1 MKSRV
6 VLVADPDKVWRDA
19 KLCRFVRDAE
29 ENPVLTFT
37 KWTRSNKA
45 GGSRWLAIQGH
56 QVCEVQRMDDN
67 RSLFAPRN
75 VVVQDIMETCG
86 VPLHGISRWTVTAIA
101 KLCDIDGDDIDSLH
115 IRRNDDKITAWL
127 RAKVDRIQAV
137 AMLPTN
143 GTAEV
148 DGTSFQRPPD
158 EAASTQQ
165 QQRSHTLS
173 AHQCLDELNV
183 CTYGCMSRLSPTEW
197 QKDVKA
203 AKSVIVSGP
212 SDIAAKY
219 DSRQQNSTTTPAKR
233 PASTASGTK
242 PSAKKKAPPV
252 GKDAEFRYFLFDQC
266 CIRRL
271 RLTSSSDSMQK
282 AAALSILCHALL
294 DKKMEYCR
302 VHTVLAAKQLLHA
315 KAVVDECAERLVVLD
330 ELLRDLYDNEHD
342 VSEEIG
348 AMLDE
353 QAQEEATHQAL
364 KAAVRAH
371 RALLQRLVHKKTRL
385 ETCRKGILHRQRR
398 LVERAFRMQVA
409 ENSAELLAQS
419 I

>member
-1 MKSRV
+1 MS
-6 VLVADPDKVWRDA
+6 
-19 KLCRFVRDAE
+19 
-29 ENPVLTFT
+29 
-37 KWTRSNKA
+37 
-45 GGSRWLAIQGH
+45 
-56 QVCEVQRMDDN
+56 
-67 RSLFAPRN
+67 
-75 VVVQDIMETCG
+75 
-86 VPLHGISRWTVTAIA
+86 
-101 KLCDIDGDDIDSLH
+101 
-115 IRRNDDKITAWL
+115 
-127 RAKVDRIQAV
+127 
-137 AMLPTN
+137 
-143 GTAEV
+143 
-148 DGTSFQRPPD
+148 
-158 EAASTQQ
+158 
-165 QQRSHTLS
+165 
-173 AHQCLDELNV
+173 
-183 CTYGCMSRLSPTEW
+183 CMSRLSPTEW
-197 QKDVKA
+197 QKDVKP

-233 PASTASGTK
+233 PASTGSGTK
-242 PSAKKKAPPV
+242 PSAKKKAPPAAGINVVSVFHGIESYMLIASSDVANV

-364 KAAVRAH
+364 TAAVRAH

>member
-37 KWTRSNKA
+37 KWTRNNKA

-165 QQRSHTLS
+165 QQQSHTLS
-173 AHQCLDELNV
+173 AH
-183 CTYGCMSRLSPTEW
+183 
-197 QKDVKA
+197 
-203 AKSVIVSGP
+203 
-212 SDIAAKY
+212 
-219 DSRQQNSTTTPAKR
+219 
-233 PASTASGTK
+233 
-242 PSAKKKAPPV
+242 V

-364 KAAVRAH
+364 TAAVRAH

>member
-37 KWTRSNKA
+37 KWTRNNKA

-75 VVVQDIMETCG
+75 VVVQGASTYNVSIVYYGSILVVTPMDPLFLLLGQLSSWPRNTQFCALHDIMETCG

-173 AHQCLDELNV
+173 AH
-183 CTYGCMSRLSPTEW
+183 
-197 QKDVKA
+197 
-203 AKSVIVSGP
+203 
-212 SDIAAKY
+212 
-219 DSRQQNSTTTPAKR
+219 
-233 PASTASGTK
+233 
-242 PSAKKKAPPV
+242 
-252 GKDAEFRYFLFDQC
+252 
-266 CIRRL
+266 
-271 RLTSSSDSMQK
+271 
-282 AAALSILCHALL
+282 
-294 DKKMEYCR
+294 
-302 VHTVLAAKQLLHA
+302 
-315 KAVVDECAERLVVLD
+315 
-330 ELLRDLYDNEHD
+330 
-342 VSEEIG
+342 
-348 AMLDE
+348 
-353 QAQEEATHQAL
+353 
-364 KAAVRAH
+364 
-371 RALLQRLVHKKTRL
+371 
-385 ETCRKGILHRQRR
+385 
-398 LVERAFRMQVA
+398 
-409 ENSAELLAQS
+409 
-419 I
+419 